1 MCHMKCLPKTV
12 LLLIV
17 VALGLQTNTAL
28 PLQEPDAS
36 KADAMNDKIQLLR
49 SRYDEG
55 DAAPMEF
62 EVREEEANAYLLL
75 RLVDELPE
83 GVIEPWVRFREGPVI
98 AGALL
103 DLDLL
108 RERMPQSALTQYLSG
123 RVPVE
128 LNARLQTGGGIGKIL
143 LESVS
148 LGGIPLPSSFVQELV
163 TTYTK
168 SASRPDGIHLDEPFK
183 LPYGVES
190 LTVKKEMMLVKQ
202 GGAGRSPSSSH
213 RD

>member
-1 MCHMKCLPKTV
+1 MCHMKSLSKIV
-12 LLLIV
+12 LILIV
-17 VALGLQTNTAL
+17 VALGFLVSTAL

-36 KADAMNDKIQLLR
+36 EADSMNEKIQLLR
-49 SRYDEG
+49 SRYDKG
-55 DAAPMEF
+55 DASPMEF

-75 RLVDELPE
+75 RMIDQLPE
-83 GVIEPWVRFREGPVI
+83 GVIEPWVRFAEGPVI

-103 DLDLL
+103 DLDVL
-108 RERMPQSALTQYLSG
+108 RERMPQSTLTQYLSG

-128 LNARLQTGGGIGKIL
+128 LSARLQTGGGIGKMV

-148 LGGIPLPSSFVQELV
+148 LSGIPLPSSFVQELV

-168 SASRPDGIHLDEPFK
+168 SPSRPDGVRLDEPFK

-190 LTVKKEMMLVKQ
+190 VTVKKEMMLVQQ
-202 GGAGRSPSSSH
+202 GGAERSPSPSH